1 MQPITVWIQSPDP
14 KARYALDQL
23 LVVML
28 GWSVRFV
35 TNPEELDPRRG
46 PCIVYGAKGFD
57 GALRIHPNGWL
68 RIGRLPPI
76 EPDHLELDGVPVLF
90 PVSDGH
96 LAFDIVAA
104 AFFMLARFEEWA
116 GLPEDAHGRPVTSSM
131 HAARH
136 GYLGR
141 PVVDEW
147 ALLLA
152 EKWRSIDPRVPEPIR
167 TYRQVATV
175 DLDNGFKYLGR
186 SWWRTLGAW
195 SRDLLRANW
204 DDAWERIQVLV
215 GRVPDPFILDDK
227 VLHTLTSNA
236 ERSIAFVLTA
246 DRGKWDHAVA
256 VEHPAYEMALRRL
269 AGRME
274 VGVHPSYRSS
284 DTEGLTES
292 ERDRLS
298 RVIESE
304 VSLSRQ
310 HFLRFRTPGTFRT
323 AIDLGIREE
332 HSMGCHDQLG
342 FRAGTCTPYTW
353 YDLDKDAPTSLIIHP
368 FCVMDNTLRVK
379 LGLDPA
385 QAVEEVRPIIE
396 SVRKVRGTFT
406 GLWHESYLARTG
418 GNRPWREG
426 ILRIIEEA
434 AP

>member
-1 MQPITVWIQSPDP
+1 MQPLTVWIQSPDP

-23 LVVML
+23 LRVIL

-35 TNPEELDPRRG
+35 SHSEEIDPEHG
-46 PCIVYGAKGFD
+46 PCLVYGLNRMA
-57 GALRIHPNGWL
+57 GAYHILPCGWL
-68 RIGRLPPI
+68 RSGELPSIDPGI
-76 EPDHLELDGVPVLF
+76 AEHKGVPVLF
-90 PVSDGH
+90 PVSHGN

-104 AFFMLARFEEWA
+104 AFFLLARVEEWA
-116 GLPEDAHGRPVTSSM
+116 GMPEDAHGRPLTSSM

-136 GYLGR
+136 GYLSR

-147 ALLLA
+147 AILLA
-152 EKWRSIDPRVPEPIR
+152 DSWRSLDPRVPEPIR
-167 TYRQVATV
+167 SYHQVATV

-204 DDAWERIQVLV
+204 DDAQERIQVLA
-215 GRVPDPFILDDK
+215 GRVPDPFILDDQ
-227 VLHTLTSNA
+227 VLDTLRSNA
-236 ERSIAFVLTA
+236 ERSIAFVLAA
-246 DRGKWDHAVA
+246 DRGTWDHAVA
-256 VEHPAYEMALRRL
+256 VDHPAYAIELRRL

-274 VGVHPSYRSS
+274 IGVHPSYRSS
-284 DTEGLTES
+284 ATEGLTEL

-298 RVIESE
+298 RVIAGD

-310 HFLRFRTPGTFRT
+310 HFLRFLMPRTFRT
-323 AIDLGIREE
+323 AIALGMKEE

-353 YDLDKDAPTSLIIHP
+353 YDLERDAPTSLTIHP

-379 LGLDPA
+379 LRLDPA
-385 QAVEEVRPIIE
+385 QAVKEVRPIID

-406 GLWHESYLARTG
+406 GLWHESFLARTSSH
-418 GNRPWREG
+418 RPWREA
-426 ILRIIEEA
+426 ILRIIAEA